1 MSLANSSIAGRPHR
15 SLLALA
21 VINALLHSIV
31 TMKKIIHLLLAC
43 LVSQVVI
50 AADQF
55 SGPVFQMRLVA
66 EASSEGTEEMVVVGT
81 GKETAQKETLPVLKK
96 VLIDQKDLKSA
107 RVNKDQL
114 GRPQIE
120 IRFTDE
126 GKKRFAEV
134 TRDSIG
140 KRLAIVIG
148 GQLYSAP
155 KIMAEISGGTAMI
168 SGSFSEQEAK
178 ELADRITEALKKQ

>member
-1 MSLANSSIAGRPHR
+1 M
-15 SLLALA
+15 
-21 VINALLHSIV
+21 VI
-31 TMKKIIHLLLAC
+31 MKTIIQLLLAC
-43 LVSQVVI
+43 LVSQVFT

-66 EASSEGTEEMVVVGT
+66 DASSEGSEEMVVVGT
-81 GKETAQKETLPVLKK
+81 GKEAAQKETLPVLKK

-107 RVNKDQL
+107 RVSKDQL
-114 GRPQIE
+114 GHPQIE
-120 IRFTDE
+120 IRFTEE
-126 GKKRFAEV
+126 GKKRFAKV

-155 KIMAEISGGTAMI
+155 KIMTEISGGTAMI
-168 SGSFSEQEAK
+168 SGGFSEQEAE
-178 ELADRITEALKKQ
+178 ELADRITQSLKKR

>member
-1 MSLANSSIAGRPHR
+1 MNT
-15 SLLALA
+15 
-21 VINALLHSIV
+21 LLHSMVI
-31 TMKKIIHLLLAC
+31 MKTTIQLLLAC

-55 SGPVFQMRLVA
+55 SGPVLQMRLVA
-66 EASSEGTEEMVVVGT
+66 DASSEESEEMVVVGT
-81 GKETAQKETLPVLKK
+81 GKETLPVLKK
-96 VLIDQKDLKSA
+96 VLIDQKDLRSV
-107 RVNKDQL
+107 RVSKDQL
-114 GRPQIE
+114 GHPQIE

-126 GKKRFAEV
+126 GKKRFADV

-148 GQLYSAP
+148 GRLYSAP
-155 KIMAEISGGTAMI
+155 KIMTEISGGRAMI

-178 ELADRITEALKKQ
+178 ELADRITQSLKKR